1 MNNEVLKTKT
11 LLVIAVTLLTMI
23 AEISFGFITKSMAL
37 TADGFHMG
45 THALALF
52 ITLLVCLVIVRYK
65 DKEEVLNA
73 LGGYTSALF
82 LGATSIGIIYESV
95 SRFINPQTIS
105 FNEAILVT
113 VVGLI
118 VNLICIFIMS
128 DGHGHHHLHAHQH
141 QPEHNHKENL
151 NFKAA
156 YLHILAD
163 ALTSVMAILALLCGK
178 YFGWVFFDP
187 LIGLVGGLIILKWS
201 VDLIKSSFNILIG
214 APCVKKD

>member
-11 LLVIAVTLLTMI
+11 LMVIAVTLLTMI

-52 ITLLVCLVIVRYK
+52 ITFLVCLVIARYK
-65 DKEEVLNA
+65 DKEDVLNA

-141 QPEHNHKENL
+141 QPEHHHKENL

>member
-1 MNNEVLKTKT
+1 
-11 LLVIAVTLLTMI
+11 
-23 AEISFGFITKSMAL
+23 
-37 TADGFHMG
+37 
-45 THALALF
+45 
-52 ITLLVCLVIVRYK
+52 
-65 DKEEVLNA
+65 
-73 LGGYTSALF
+73 
-82 LGATSIGIIYESV
+82 
-95 SRFINPQTIS
+95 
-105 FNEAILVT
+105 
-113 VVGLI
+113 
-118 VNLICIFIMS
+118 MS

-141 QPEHNHKENL
+141 QPEHHHKENL

>member
-11 LLVIAVTLLTMI
+11 LMVIAVTLLTMI

-52 ITLLVCLVIVRYK
+52 ITFLVCLVIARYK
-65 DKEEVLNA
+65 DKEDVLNA

-141 QPEHNHKENL
+141 QPEHHHKENL

-163 ALTSVMAILALLCGK
+163 ALTSVMAIVALLCGK

-214 APCVKKD
+214 APCIKKD

>member
-11 LLVIAVTLLTMI
+11 LMVIAVTLLTMI

-52 ITLLVCLVIVRYK
+52 ITLLVCLVIARYK
-65 DKEEVLNA
+65 DKEDILNA

-128 DGHGHHHLHAHQH
+128 DSHEHHHGDHHH
-141 QPEHNHKENL
+141 EHKENL

-214 APCVKKD
+214 APCIKKD